1 MSLTFASCVCYNVHE
16 ANDNRGGENL
26 VDTLELKK
34 RRCSQ
39 GYFTQGQMA
48 DAMGMKRANYGNRER
63 GLTPFSAEEIVKM
76 CALLGMSLSEGMTI
90 LL

>member
-1 MSLTFASCVCYNVHE
+1 M
-16 ANDNRGGENL
+16 

-34 RRCSQ
+34 RRCAK
-39 GYFTQGQMA
+39 GYFTQADMA
-48 DAMGMKRANYGNRER
+48 RAMEMKRANYGNRER

-76 CALLGMSLSEGMTI
+76 CSLLEMSLSEGMTI